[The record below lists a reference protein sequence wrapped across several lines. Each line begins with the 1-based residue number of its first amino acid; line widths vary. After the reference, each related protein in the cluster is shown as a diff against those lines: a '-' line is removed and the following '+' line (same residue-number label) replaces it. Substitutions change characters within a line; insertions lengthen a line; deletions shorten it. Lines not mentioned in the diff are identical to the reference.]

1 MASLATSQALVT
13 WSREATSFR
22 PIMRIF
28 SRRLSLLVGLAA
40 GGSVVRGQVE
50 IPFTKCDYDHFNIQ
64 SVQVRPPM
72 ASTFSSPMIS
82 FHPMVFL

>member
-1 MASLATSQALVT
+1 
-13 WSREATSFR
+13 
-22 PIMRIF
+22 MRIF

>member
-1 MASLATSQALVT
+1 
-13 WSREATSFR
+13 
-22 PIMRIF
+22 MRIF

-64 SVQVRPPM
+64 SVQVRPPL
-72 ASTFSSPMIS
+72 ALS
-82 FHPMVFL
+82 